1 MGLRDWVRASKLGQQ
16 VRQLAEQL
24 SIERNNNSLL
34 QESVSDLERN
44 LFDPEWIRFTALAEQ
59 EFSLDGLKQ
68 LRAIC
73 TLFAIQNPLVKQGL
87 ALRSGY
93 VWSQGVE
100 ITARANGRRRGEQDV
115 QQVVDAFLNDPHNQR
130 AYTGAEARD
139 QLEHALG
146 TEGEVFTVLF
156 TRPLTGAV
164 QPRTISPNEIVEI
177 IRNPEDATEP
187 WYYRRQWLE
196 VSYNREGWQQTQAR
210 ELLYP
215 CVDYRPRTRPRR
227 LGDVQI
233 KWDAPILHTAVNRP
247 RGWSRG
253 IPDAYAAIDW
263 ARAYKTFLEDWA
275 TLVKSLSRF
284 AWRLTAKGSARR
296 QAQQKLAAPP
306 PLDPATG
313 KAQDAGATAITPMD
327 AVLEAIPKSG
337 ATIDSESGRPL
348 AAMVASALGVPVT
361 MLLGDPGTTGN
372 RATAETLNQPTRLAM
387 QQRRTVW
394 QTTLQRILEYVITE
408 AVRAP
413 EGVLKG
419 VLRRDPYYDR
429 EMVELAGNTTMVIDF
444 AWPPL
449 EDTDPIQLVKAVVE
463 AHGTG
468 VIPPEEILRL
478 LLTALGVRQV
488 DELVEQ
494 MTDDITGEFRYPGAA
509 PLGQRAADRARAG
522 GDPAAIG
529 PGPMGDDEPGEPD
542 EPEDDEDEEP
552 PEEP

>member
-1 MGLRDWVRASKLGQQ
+1 MRLPSPIRRISEGFRERIVAPIR
-16 VRQLAEQL
+16 EQL
-24 SIERNNNSLL
+24 GIERNNNDLL
-34 QESVSDLERN
+34 AESVADLERQ
-44 LFDPEWIRFTALAEQ
+44 LHDPEWIRFTALAEQ

-68 LRAIC
+68 LRSIC
-73 TLFAIQNPLVKQGL
+73 TLFAIKNPLIKQGL

-100 ITARANGRRRGEQDV
+100 ITARANGRNSGEQDV

-164 QPRTISPNEIVEI
+164 QVRTISPNEVVEI
-177 IRNPEDATEP
+177 IHNPEDSTEP
-187 WYYRRQWLE
+187 WFYRRRWLQ
-196 VSYNREGWQQTQAR
+196 VSYDNNGNLQTQPR

-215 CVDYRPRTRPRR
+215 CVDYRPRTRRRR
-227 LGDVQI
+227 LGDVEI

-263 ARAYKTFLEDWA
+263 ARAYRIFLEDWA

-284 AWRLTAKGSARR
+284 AWRLTAKGSARKQVR
-296 QAQQKLAAPP
+296 ERLAAAPP
-306 PLDPATG
+306 RDPTTG
-313 KAQDAGATAITPMD
+313 KAQDAGATAVTPMD
-327 AVLEAIPKSG
+327 QTLEAIPKSG
-337 ATIDSESGRPL
+337 ATVDSESGRPL
-348 AAMVASALGVPVT
+348 AAMVAAALGVPVT
-361 MLLGDPGTTGN
+361 MLLGDPGTTGA
-372 RATAETLNQPTRLAM
+372 RATAETLNKPTELAM

-394 QTTLQRILEYVITE
+394 ETTLRRILEYVIVET
-408 AVRAP
+408 VRAP
-413 EGVLKG
+413 QGALRG
-419 VLRRDPYYDR
+419 SLRRDAYYDR
-429 EMVELAGNTTMVIDF
+429 ETVELAGNTTMVIDF

-449 EDTDPIQLVKAVVE
+449 EDTDPIQFVKAVVE

-468 VIPPEEILRL
+468 VVPPEEILRL
-478 LLTALGVRQV
+478 LLTALGVKQV
-488 DELVEQ
+488 DELVEKL
-494 MTDDITGEFRYPGAA
+494 TDGADGEFRYPGAA
-509 PLGQRAADRARAG
+509 PLGQRAVDRSRTG

-529 PGPMGDDEPGEPD
+529 PGPMGDDEPEESD
-542 EPEDDEDEEP
+542 EPEGDEP